1 MKRILIGAA
10 LTCLASIAPAQE
22 RQPGPAVAVKAA
34 TKPAAE
40 TPATV
45 LVEIG
50 DHQITAADLSLST
63 VLLAGAADTL
73 PPEKIRRLVL
83 MHLVDVR
90 VAADAALAEGATPE
104 IARLAAVSV
113 GDKVA
118 PPPAGETPEA
128 KARRLSYLE
137 TAALA
142 ETYFKR
148 RETKLALDD
157 DSLRRRYDEMV
168 NTREIRFR
176 YLVVDTKDAAE
187 TARRRIAIGEP
198 FEKVARDV
206 SADPDTSKKGG
217 DLGYLLEST
226 LTPVFSGL
234 AKSLEPGQMSKVFR
248 TEMGWNV
255 AMLVDRRQVV
265 APSFNKMKESMRKAI
280 VEDMRKGVTED
291 LRARAHVVWHT
302 EKPPGF

>member
-1 MKRILIGAA
+1 MKRMLIGAA
-10 LTCLASIAPAQE
+10 LACLASMAMAQE
-22 RQPGPAVAVKAA
+22 RRPEPVVAAI

-40 TPATV
+40 APDTV
-45 LVEIG
+45 LVEVGGRPIV
-50 DHQITAADLSLST
+50 TADLGLSA
-63 VLLAGAADTL
+63 VLLAGVADTL
-73 PPEKIRRLVL
+73 PAEKVRRLVL

-90 VAADAALAEGATPE
+90 VAADAALADGATPE

-118 PPPAGETPEA
+118 PPPADETPDA

-142 ETYFKR
+142 EIYFKR
-148 RETKLALDD
+148 REAELALDD
-157 DSLRRRYDEMV
+157 ASLRRRYDEMV

-176 YLVVDTKDAAE
+176 YLVVDTKEAAQA
-187 TARRRIAIGEP
+187 ARRRIAIGEP
-198 FEKVARDV
+198 FEKVAREV

-226 LTPVFSGL
+226 LRPVFAGL
-234 AKSLEPGQMSKVFR
+234 AKSLAPGRMSDVFR

-255 AMLVDRRQVV
+255 AMLVDRRQVA
-265 APSFNKMKESMRKAI
+265 APSFDKMKEPMRKAI
-280 VEDMRKGVTED
+280 VEDMRKSVTED
-291 LRARAHVVWHT
+291 LRAKAKVVWHT
-302 EKPPGF
+302 EKPPGY